1 MVFWICNSCNSFN
14 LRFKL
19 FAVSFNNF
27 GLLADVVRGTQAM
40 GFIEP
45 TPIQLR
51 AFPIVLAGKDLIG
64 TAQTGTGK
72 TAAFALP
79 ILTLLAKHGAFR
91 CLVLEPT
98 RELAAQVETAFRD
111 YGRFTDLRAS
121 LVHGGVG
128 YGKQREELKRGVDV
142 LVATPG
148 RLLDLLE
155 QRVMTLQSV
164 KILVLDEVDRMLDM
178 GFLPDV
184 RRIVEKISTDR
195 QTLLFSATLPP
206 EIERLAAWVLRDP
219 ELVEIG
225 VRRSPAETV
234 THAVYPVAAEQKFD
248 LLMALLERT
257 NFDSVLIF
265 CRTKVNADRVAHYLK
280 HAKHAVAVLHSNR
293 TQRERIEALDGF
305 KSGKYEVMVATDI
318 ASRGLDIAGVSHVIN
333 YDVPE
338 HPEDYVH
345 RIGRTG
351 RAQNVGDAFTL
362 MSGEELPAVQAIE
375 HFIGQKIPRLKLE
388 NFPYLFTALFEPE
401 TSVGGKHRIGGTRA
415 RRGYS
420 FSRRRR

>member
-1 MVFWICNSCNSFN
+1 
-14 LRFKL
+14 
-19 FAVSFNNF
+19 VSFNNF
-27 GLLADVVRGTQAM
+27 GLSPEVVRGTQAM
-40 GFIEP
+40 GFTEP

-51 AFPIVLAGKDLIG
+51 AFPIILAGKDLAG

-79 ILTLLAKHGAFR
+79 ILTSLGKHGAFR
-91 CLVLEPT
+91 CLVIEPT

-111 YGRFTDLRAS
+111 YGRFTDLRVA

-128 YGKQREELKRGVDV
+128 YGKQREEAARGTDIV
-142 LVATPG
+142 VATPG

-155 QRVMTLQSV
+155 QRTMNLRQV
-164 KILVLDEVDRMLDM
+164 KVLVLDEVDRMLDM

-184 RRIVEKISTDR
+184 RRIVEQISKDR

-219 ELVEIG
+219 EVVEIG
-225 VRRSPAETV
+225 VRRAPAETV
-234 THAVYPVAAEQKFD
+234 THAVYPVAAEQKFE

-257 NFDSVLIF
+257 NFDSALIF
-265 CRTKVNADRVAHYLK
+265 CRTKHGADRIAHKLK
-280 HAKHAVAVLHSNR
+280 AGRHSVAVLHSNR
-293 TQRERIEALDGF
+293 TQRERVEALEGF

-318 ASRGLDIAGVSHVIN
+318 ASRGIDIAGVSHVIN

-338 HPEDYVH
+338 HSEDYVH

-362 MSGEELPAVQAIE
+362 VTGEELPALQAIE
-375 HFIGQKIPRLKLE
+375 RFIGQKIPRLKLE
-388 NFPYLFTALFEPE
+388 NFAYLYTALFEPE
-401 TSVGGKHRIGGTRA
+401 SSGGKRAIGGGRTH
-415 RRGYS
+415 RGYS
-420 FSRRRR
+420 FGRRRR

>member
-1 MVFWICNSCNSFN
+1 MTSRATGASFVT
-14 LRFKL
+14 
-19 FAVSFNNF
+19 VSFNNF
-27 GLLADVVRGTQAM
+27 GLSPEVVRGTQAM

-51 AFPIVLAGKDLIG
+51 AFPIILAGKDLIG

-91 CLVLEPT
+91 CLVIEPT

-111 YGRFTDLRAS
+111 YGRFTDLRVS

-128 YGKQREELKRGVDV
+128 YGKQRDELKRGVDV

-155 QRVMTLQSV
+155 QRTMSLQDV

-206 EIERLAAWVLRDP
+206 EIERLAAWVLRNP

-234 THAVYPVAAEQKFD
+234 TQAVYPGAAEQ
-248 LLMALLERT
+248 
-257 NFDSVLIF
+257 N
-265 CRTKVNADRVAHYLK
+265 
-280 HAKHAVAVLHSNR
+280 
-293 TQRERIEALDGF
+293 
-305 KSGKYEVMVATDI
+305 
-318 ASRGLDIAGVSHVIN
+318 
-333 YDVPE
+333 
-338 HPEDYVH
+338 
-345 RIGRTG
+345 
-351 RAQNVGDAFTL
+351 
-362 MSGEELPAVQAIE
+362 GEPI
-375 HFIGQKIPRLKLE
+375 
-388 NFPYLFTALFEPE
+388 TAL
-401 TSVGGKHRIGGTRA
+401 
-415 RRGYS
+415 
-420 FSRRRR
+420 

>member
-1 MVFWICNSCNSFN
+1 
-14 LRFKL
+14 
-19 FAVSFNNF
+19 VSFNNF
-27 GLLADVVRGTQAM
+27 GLSAEVVRGTQAM
-40 GFIEP
+40 GFTEP

-51 AFPIVLAGKDLIG
+51 AFPIILAGKDLIG

-79 ILTLLAKHGAFR
+79 ILTLLGHHGKFR

-98 RELAAQVETAFRD
+98 RELAAQVETALRD
-111 YGRFTDLRAS
+111 YGRFTDVRAT
-121 LVHGGVG
+121 VIHGGVG
-128 YGKQREELKRGVDV
+128 YGKQRAELKAGVD
-142 LVATPG
+142 LVIATPG
-148 RLLDLLE
+148 RLLDHFE
-155 QRVMTLQSV
+155 QGTIDFRDVN
-164 KILVLDEVDRMLDM
+164 ILVLDEVDRMLDM

-184 RRIVEKISTDR
+184 RRIVEKLSQDR

-219 ELVEIG
+219 ELIEIG
-225 VRRSPAETV
+225 ARRSPAETV

-248 LLMALLERT
+248 LLIALLERT

-265 CRTKVNADRVAHYLK
+265 CRTKQNADRVAHFLK
-280 HAKHAVAVLHSNR
+280 HAKHSVAVLHSNR
-293 TQRERIEALDGF
+293 TQRERIEALEGF

-362 MSGEELPAVQAIE
+362 MNGEEVPALQAIE

-388 NFPYLFTALFEPE
+388 NFAYLYTALFEPE
-401 TSVGGKHRIGGTRA
+401 SPSA
-415 RRGYS
+415 RRAMGSGRSRRGFYG
-420 FSRRRR
+420 RRRR

>member
-1 MVFWICNSCNSFN
+1 M
-14 LRFKL
+14 
-19 FAVSFNNF
+19 SFNNF
-27 GLLADVVRGTQAM
+27 GLSPEVVRGTQAM
-40 GFIEP
+40 GFTEP

-51 AFPIVLAGKDLIG
+51 AFPIILAGKDLAG

-79 ILTLLAKHGAFR
+79 ILTSLGKHGAFR
-91 CLVLEPT
+91 CLVIEPT

-111 YGRFTDLRAS
+111 YGRFTDLRVA

-128 YGKQREELKRGVDV
+128 YGKQREEAARGTDIV
-142 LVATPG
+142 VATPG

-155 QRVMTLQSV
+155 QRTMNLRQV
-164 KILVLDEVDRMLDM
+164 KVLVLDEVDRMLDM

-184 RRIVEKISTDR
+184 RRIVEQISKDR

-219 ELVEIG
+219 EVVEIG
-225 VRRSPAETV
+225 VRRAPAETV
-234 THAVYPVAAEQKFD
+234 THAVYPVAAEQKFE

-257 NFDSVLIF
+257 NFDSALIF
-265 CRTKVNADRVAHYLK
+265 CRTKHGADRIAHKLK
-280 HAKHAVAVLHSNR
+280 AGRHSVAVLHSNR
-293 TQRERIEALDGF
+293 TQRERVEALEGF

-318 ASRGLDIAGVSHVIN
+318 ASRGIDIAGVSHVIN

-338 HPEDYVH
+338 HSEDYVH

-362 MSGEELPAVQAIE
+362 VTGEELPALQAIE
-375 HFIGQKIPRLKLE
+375 RFIGQKIPRLKLE
-388 NFPYLFTALFEPE
+388 NFPYLYTALFEPE
-401 TSVGGKHRIGGTRA
+401 PSGGKRAIGGGRTH
-415 RRGYS
+415 RGYS
-420 FSRRRR
+420 FGRRRR